1 MEEQITKKRILDKSH
16 EMFQTYGISKVTMEE
31 IAANLA
37 ISKKT
42 LYKHFANKEH
52 IIRELVESVKC
63 DIEEKFEKIFAD
75 ESADFIQKLQRVL
88 DTIGENIKRMHGN
101 LTQDISKNH
110 PEIWKSIQE
119 FKRKKSHGQFT
130 KLIHQGIK
138 EGYIKADT
146 NSQLV
151 VLIYSAAINEIMV
164 PDVLSQLPMTSNQV
178 YDEIIKTL
186 FEGILSEKGRFR
198 YVNLQLNQKENSNKT
213 LQD

>member
-1 MEEQITKKRILDKSH
+1 MEEQITKKRILEKSH
-16 EMFQTYGISKVTMEE
+16 DMFQAFGISKVTMEE
-31 IAANLA
+31 IASNLG

-42 LYKHFANKEH
+42 LYKHFTNKEH

-75 ESADFIQKLQRVL
+75 ESTDFIQKLQSVL
-88 DTIGENIKRMHGN
+88 DTIGENIKRMQGN
-101 LTQDISKNH
+101 LTQDIIKNH

-130 KLIHQGIK
+130 KLIQQGIK
-138 EGYIKADT
+138 EGFIKADI

-151 VLIYSAAINEIMV
+151 VLMYSAAIHEIMV
-164 PDVLSQLPMTSNQV
+164 PEVLSQLPLTSHQV

-198 YVNLQLNQKENSNKT
+198 YVNLQLTAKEKT
-213 LQD
+213 EVF